1 MSARSLG
8 RRLVAGEYGPLI
20 GNTLLWFQIVAH
32 LGARSA
38 AVLMAANLCIL
49 AAFGLTG
56 IVTLPSVRRRRGG
69 KREVWR
75 ATLRRAW
82 FAEALAMMAGVTALA
97 AILATYASLGR
108 NEIVLLALVQAMGLP
123 ARYSGPAREAVRFH
137 QGYRLLR
144 AWSGVVLIAAMIL
157 MDGGPLMAAAALAG
171 REWVAL
177 FGLMLL
183 PHRDRPRRRIPW
195 EGMLTLEELGGVTAR
210 SNLRRT
216 SYHIGKSLLS
226 IFIGPLGGLIAR
238 TGRGMRIG
246 LSNKSTLPSP
256 YLARLIA
263 VGAPLGGL
271 VVAAIVKGPG
281 ALVLSTGLLRI
292 GSVALSASFW
302 AVVAGN
308 SLASAAEDDED
319 E

>member
-1 MSARSLG
+1 
-8 RRLVAGEYGPLI
+8 VGEYGPLI
-20 GNTLLWFQIVAH
+20 GNMLLWFQIVAH

-56 IVTLPSVRRRRGG
+56 IVTLPSVRRRRGA

-82 FAEALAMMAGVTALA
+82 FAEALAMLAGVTALA

-108 NEIVLLALVQAMGLP
+108 NEIILLALVQAMGLP

-137 QGYRLLR
+137 QGYRLFR
-144 AWSGVVLIAAMIL
+144 AWSGVVLIAAMNLI
-157 MDGGPLMAAAALAG
+157 DWGPLMAAAALAG
-171 REWVAL
+171 REWIAL
-177 FGLMLL
+177 LGLILL

-216 SYHIGKSLLS
+216 SYHLGKSLLS
-226 IFIGPLGGLIAR
+226 ILIGPLGGFIAR

-246 LSNKSTLPSP
+246 LNSRYALPSA
-256 YLARLIA
+256 YLVRLIA
-263 VGAPLGGL
+263 LVAPMVGL

-281 ALVLSTGLLRI
+281 ALILSAALLRI

-302 AVVAGN
+302 AVVARN
-308 SLASAAEDDED
+308 NLASAPEDDDD